1 MQIDPDSTSTSLR
14 PLLRA
19 TVRLVLI
26 CEGVTLVCTA
36 NKFYK
41 YSATSLEG
49 DSAFLV
55 SFL

>member
-55 SFL
+55 TT